1 MLQLLTFNK
10 KKEVKNNVI
19 FTEDSVREDIMR
31 RAMVNQVAKNAAL
44 KPAPVAKSAPV
55 KSTDTNPHAATIEK
69 LNAVLDKVSGYE
81 NSKITAMCELL
92 IALETGND
100 QNLIKFLKTKDKT
113 VKLKKY

>member
-1 MLQLLTFNK
+1 MLQILTFGKKNK
-10 KKEVKNNVI
+10 VKNNVI
-19 FTEDSVREDIMR
+19 FTEDSVRDEILR

-44 KPAPVAKSAPV
+44 KPKPVV
-55 KSTDTNPHAATIEK
+55 KETPTAINPHAATIEK
-69 LNAVLDKVSGYE
+69 LNAVLDKVSGFE

-113 VKLKKY
+113 VKIKAKY

>member
-1 MLQLLTFNK
+1 MT
-10 KKEVKNNVI
+10 NNVI
-19 FTEDSVREDIMR
+19 FTEDSVREDILR

-44 KPAPVAKSAPV
+44 KPAPVTKATPV
-55 KSTDTNPHAATIEK
+55 EIANPHAATIEK
-69 LNAVLDKVSGYE
+69 LNAILDKVSGFE

-113 VKLKKY
+113 VKIKAKY